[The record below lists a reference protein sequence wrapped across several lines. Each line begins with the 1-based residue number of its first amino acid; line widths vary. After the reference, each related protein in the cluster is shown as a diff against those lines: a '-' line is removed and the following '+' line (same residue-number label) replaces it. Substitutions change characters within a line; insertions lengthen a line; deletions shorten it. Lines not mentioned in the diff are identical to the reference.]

1 MSAAVEADGALGLF
15 LELAAIASPSRHE
28 RAVADHCLAY
38 LRAHG
43 IPAHEEALPKAGDEA
58 GNIVCRIPA
67 TPGESG
73 TPILLCAHIDT
84 VQPTTGIEPV
94 VADGVVTNRLDTILG
109 GDNKAAVAA
118 MLEGTRRIVAEGR
131 PHAGIELILS
141 VQEETGLQG
150 VKALDCSQLAA
161 RIGYVYDHAAPIGV
175 LATTCPSQYSIDATF
190 SGRSAHAGIAPQEG
204 RNAIAAAA
212 RALAEL
218 RFGRLD
224 EETTANVGTIEGG
237 VARNIVPDRCDVR
250 LEVRSLSHERALKE
264 CQLMLD
270 ALAHA
275 ANVAECE
282 LATTATQEYRAYKL
296 RRADPVVQVAWAAL
310 EAHGFTPSLNAT
322 GGGADSHLF
331 NERGIPCVNIA
342 NGMELIHTPDERIA
356 VADIEAMVAVTLS
369 LVEGARTLAVA

>member
-1 MSAAVEADGALGLF
+1 MSAAVEVDGALGLF
-15 LELAAIASPSRHE
+15 LELAAIASPSGRE
-28 RAVADHCLAY
+28 RAVAERCIAY
-38 LRAHG
+38 LRELG
-43 IPAHEEALPKAGDEA
+43 LEPHEDAPPREGDEA
-58 GNIVCRIPA
+58 GNVVCRIPA
-67 TPGESG
+67 TAGEAG
-73 TPILLCAHIDT
+73 TPILLCAHLDT

-118 MLEGTRRIVAEGR
+118 MLEGVRRIVTERR
-131 PHAGIELILS
+131 PHAAIELVLS
-141 VQEETGLQG
+141 VQEETGLHG
-150 VKALDCSQLAA
+150 VKALDCSQLEA
-161 RIGYVYDHAAPIGV
+161 RLGYVYDHAAPIGV
-175 LATTCPSQYSIDATF
+175 LATTCPSQYSIDASF
-190 SGRSAHAGIAPQEG
+190 LGRSAHAGIAPQEG

-212 RALAEL
+212 HALSEL

-224 EETTANVGTIEGG
+224 EETTANVGTIAGG
-237 VARNIVPDRCDVR
+237 VARNIVAERCDVR

-275 ANVAECE
+275 ANIGECE
-282 LATTATQEYRAYKL
+282 LETIATQEYRAYKL
-296 RRADPVVQVAWAAL
+296 RRTDPVVQVAWAAL
-310 EAHGFTPSLNAT
+310 EGRGFSPSLLAT

-356 VADIEAMVAVTLS
+356 VADVEAMVDVTLA
-369 LVEGARTLAVA
+369 LVEGARTLT